1 MMGIFAPSFFRSMKP
16 APSPPF
22 DIDKLWVPLPGPQ
35 EMAYNSQADELFYG
49 GAAGGGK
56 TDLLL
61 GLALRQHRRAIIFR
75 RVYPSLS
82 AIVERSREIYGGM
95 GVLGKDGPE
104 IEEDGGPRQGI
115 GAYNETKRC
124 WKFPDGRIVHFGAMQ
139 FEKNKSA
146 YQGRPHDFYGFDE
159 ITEFTESMYRFAIG
173 WNRSAKKGQ
182 RCRVVC
188 AGNPPTGIEG
198 DWVLSYW
205 APWLDPTHPRPALP
219 GELRWF
225 TTIGGKDVELDSG
238 QPIDVEGEKITP
250 RSRTFVPARVQDNP
264 FLIESGYLAR
274 LQAMPEPLRSKL
286 LYGDFATG
294 REDAPYQVIPTEW
307 ARAAQ
312 ERWKSAPRP
321 SIPMTAVG
329 VDVARGGGD
338 MTVLAMRHGHW
349 LDELKCYP
357 GASTPDGQAVAAL
370 ALANRQGR
378 AVINVDVVGV
388 GASVYDHLKR
398 IAEKIVPINGASGS
412 MATDKS
418 GQLRFVN
425 LRAEL
430 WWKLREA
437 LDPANGM
444 GLCLPPDR
452 ALLADLCA
460 PTWQLTH
467 RGIQIESKEDIK
479 ARLGRSPDRGDAVA
493 YAFAK
498 PGGAGVGLLE
508 WAEAK
513 GMELPAEAESQDAD
527 CIPELP
533 ITCPLPFRVVEAE

>member
-1 MMGIFAPSFFRSMKP
+1 MKHTASLP
-16 APSPPF
+16 LDF
-22 DIDKLWVPLPGPQ
+22 DRLWAPLPGPQ
-35 EMAYNSQADELFYG
+35 EMAYNSLADELFYG

-61 GLALRQHRRAIIFR
+61 GLALREHRRGIIFR

-82 AIVERSREIYGGM
+82 AIVERSKEIYGGA
-95 GVLGKDGPE
+95 GSASQ
-104 IEEDGGPRQGI
+104 EDPDAEGQGGYLKSI

-124 WKFPDGRIVHFGAMQ
+124 WKFVDGRIVQFGAMQ

-205 APWLDPTHPRPALP
+205 APWLDPAHPKPALP

-225 TTIGGKDVELDSG
+225 TTIGGKDVELGDG
-238 QPIDVEGEKITP
+238 EPIEVDGEMITP

-264 FLIESGYLAR
+264 FLMESGYLAR

-286 LYGDFATG
+286 LYGDFSSG

-307 ARAAQ
+307 VRAAQ
-312 ERWKSAPRP
+312 ERWKNAPRP
-321 SIPMTAVG
+321 DLPMAAMG

-338 MTVLAMRHGHW
+338 MTVLAMRHGNW
-349 LDELKCYP
+349 VDELRCFP
-357 GASTPDGQAVAAL
+357 GASTPDGQAVAAMV
-370 ALANRQGR
+370 LANMRGG
-378 AVINVDVVGV
+378 ATINVDVVGV
-388 GASVYDHLKR
+388 GASVYDQLKR
-398 IAEKIVPINGASGS
+398 VAKSVVPINGASAS
-412 MATDKS
+412 AATDKS
-418 GQLRFVN
+418 GQIRFIN

-437 LDPANGM
+437 LDPANGADI
-444 GLCLPPDR
+444 CLPPDR

-460 PTWQLTH
+460 PAWQLTF
-467 RGIQIESKEDIK
+467 RGVQIESKEDIK

-498 PGGAGVGLLE
+498 PRRPGMGLSEWLE
-508 WAEAK
+508 GENMGRGQGRTSLA
-513 GMELPAEAESQDAD
+513 
-527 CIPELP
+527 PE
-533 ITCPLPFRVVEAE
+533 T